1 VSDPAPLSL
10 GDLARLVVTDE
21 PLDSTL
27 QRVAELATREID
39 GCRMAGITLM
49 RNGKAVTAAF
59 TDAVAPEIDTAQYR
73 TGAGP
78 CLQAFQTNSVLRIDD
93 TRTDTRWPE
102 FARAA
107 SEHGV
112 LSTLSLPLI
121 VGANALGALNLYSM
135 SPNTFTNDDSSMV
148 FALQASVVLANAQ
161 AFWAARHLADQLE
174 NALTSR
180 AVIEQAK
187 GVLLARTGCSLDEA
201 FDLLRVASQHQNRKL
216 RDVAAEVVQ
225 TAVDGTE
232 WVN

>member
-1 VSDPAPLSL
+1 VSDPALPL
-10 GDLARLVVTDE
+10 GDLARLVVTED

-27 QRVAELATREID
+27 HRVAVLATKEIA
-39 GCRMAGITLM
+39 GCAMAGITLM
-49 RNGKAVTAAF
+49 RDGKPVTAAF
-59 TDAVAPEIDTAQYR
+59 TDSIAPEIDTAQYE

-78 CLQAFQTNSVLRIDD
+78 CLQAFETNRMLRIDD

-107 SEHGV
+107 AEHGV
-112 LSTLSLPLI
+112 LSTLSLPLV
-121 VGANALGALNLYSM
+121 VGANALGALNLYSRA
-135 SPNTFTNDDSSMV
+135 PNTFESDDSSMV

-161 AFWAARHLADQLE
+161 AFWAAQHLAEQLE

-201 FDLLRVASQHQNRKL
+201 FDLLRAASQNQNRKL
-216 RDVAAEVVQ
+216 RDVAADVVKS
-225 TAVDGTE
+225 AVDGTE